1 MSARIVA
8 SIADI
13 PAPEWNALVASASPD
28 PEDINPFLSHAFL
41 LALQESGCAGPQTGW
56 ETRFLILTR
65 DGRLAG
71 ALPLYGKT
79 HSWGEFVFD
88 WAWADA
94 YRRHGLA
101 YYPKWIAAVPFTP
114 VAGPRL
120 LAATPEL
127 RAALLDAAL
136 ELAREAG
143 VSSLH
148 LLFPDETQAREMEA
162 RGLMLRRGVQFHWRN
177 PGHGDFADYLAC
189 LRRDK
194 RKKIQQERRQVREVG
209 IRFRRLGGADI
220 TEADWRHFMACYVRT
235 HQQFNSP
242 QAFNLDFFR
251 CIGAAM
257 PDNLLLVIAE
267 RDGKPIAAAFNLRN
281 RRALFGRSWGT
292 LEYHPGLHFE
302 ACYYQAIEF
311 CIEQRIATFEGGA
324 QGEHKLARGCLPVTT
339 WSAHWLAHP
348 EFSRA
353 VEDFLAREGAG
364 VSQYLDQLSEHDPY
378 KRSAP

>member
-1 MSARIVA
+1 LSYRIVTR
-8 SIADI
+8 IADI
-13 PAPEWNALVASASPD
+13 PAQDWDRLVLASGPAGDDLPPS
-28 PEDINPFLSHAFL
+28 LSHAFL
-41 LALQESGCAGPQTGW
+41 LALQESGCATEDTGW
-56 ETRFLILTR
+56 ETRYLVLER
-65 DGRLAG
+65 DGSLAG

-127 RAALLDAAL
+127 RAELLDAAL
-136 ELAREAG
+136 DQARAAG

-148 LLFPDETQAREMEA
+148 LLFPDEAQAREMEA
-162 RGLMLRRGVQFHWRN
+162 RGMLLRRGAQFHWRN
-177 PGHGDFADYLAC
+177 PGYADFADYLAR

-194 RKKIQQERRQVREVG
+194 RKKIQQERRQVRDAG
-209 IRFRRLGGADI
+209 IRFRRLTGADI
-220 TEADWRHFMACYVRT
+220 TEADWRHFLACYLRT
-235 HQQFNSP
+235 HRQFNSP
-242 QAFNLDFFR
+242 PALNLEFFQR
-251 CIGAAM
+251 IGAAM
-257 PDNLLLVIAE
+257 ADNLLLIVAE
-267 RDGKPIAAAFNLRN
+267 REGIPIAAAFNLLG
-281 RRALFGRSWGT
+281 RRTLFGRSWGT

-302 ACYYQAIEF
+302 TCYYQAMEF
-311 CIEQRIATFEGGA
+311 CIERGITTFEGGA
-324 QGEHKLARGCLPVTT
+324 QGEHKLARGFLPVTT

-353 VEDFLAREGAG
+353 VEDFLAREGEG
-364 VSQYLDQLSEHDPY
+364 VSQYLDQLKEHDPY
-378 KRSAP
+378 KGSTP